1 MNIALW
7 MLAGAFLGWSSHEFL
22 RLNLERGRA
31 ISIVIGAAGGLLGGK
46 FIAPMFSA
54 AALPGAPDGISM
66 SSMLFAM
73 AVAVTFIAVA
83 NLVSNRWNI

>member
-1 MNIALW
+1 
-7 MLAGAFLGWSSHEFL
+7 MLAGGFLGWTGHEFL
-22 RLNLERGRA
+22 RLNRERGRM

-54 AALPGAPDGISM
+54 AALPGAPDGVSM

-73 AVAVTFIAVA
+73 AAAVTFIAIA
-83 NLVSNRWNI
+83 NLISNRWDI